1 MNITSPILTLHPLA
15 KCLALFHQPTTN
27 VEQEL
32 EDIDCEERT
41 LLGHLVGVERE
52 GVRRIRRGREDE
64 LKNGVGERMTLT
76 EIQHRKAQLGKP
88 PSL

>member
-41 LLGHLVGVERE
+41 LLGHLAGVERE
-52 GVRRIRRGREDE
+52 GVRRIREDE
-64 LKNGVGERMTLT
+64 LKNGVGERKTLT